1 MPADPDPATP
11 RRDGRSA
18 ELRGT
23 ARERLLDAA
32 LAEFKERG
40 YAGTSLQAVAR
51 RAGLTKG
58 AIYWSFRDKQ
68 DLFLSLVH
76 ERLDVP
82 VRELMRITEDAPP
95 DTETAPEVS
104 RGMAE
109 LTCSQP
115 ELLLLMFEHWSMAVR
130 DPDLRDGFSRRQ
142 AELRNAM
149 ARALEARHATTGVP
163 LTYPADRLATGIL
176 CLGAGIAME
185 ALVDPDATPDEL
197 FGEILALIYDGL
209 AARASNE
216 ANHE

>member
-1 MPADPDPATP
+1 MSAEPDPARP

-32 LAEFKERG
+32 LAEFQERG

-68 DLFLSLVH
+68 DLFFSLVE

-82 VRELMRITEDAPP
+82 LRGLMRITEDAPP
-95 DTETAPEVS
+95 DVETGPVVS

-109 LTCSQP
+109 LTRGQP

-130 DPDLRDGFSRRQ
+130 DPKLRQDYSRRQ
-142 AELRNAM
+142 SELRAAM
-149 ARALEARHATTGVP
+149 ARALEARHATTGVA
-163 LTYPADRLATGIL
+163 LTYPAERLATGIL

-185 ALVDPDATPDEL
+185 ALVDPAAAPDEL
-197 FGEILALIYDGL
+197 FGELLGIIYDGL
-209 AARASNE
+209 AARARGE
-216 ANHE
+216 ADP